1 MDKIPVKV
9 VWVKDINGK
18 NHSSVMLAMEDII
31 GEIPSTDFA
40 SVKKFNSQY
49 IDLIS
54 NCKNLLKKGKIK
66 NKIRPSTYW
75 QVGKNLLTFVET
87 NELHYKFKNYRVAF
101 QRDLVLTDSYVGVI
115 MDFPKFFKEEEVSDS
130 IPMSY
135 YFELILKAR
144 ALDEKHILKIEKEKL
159 KELSDTRKLPD
170 HKTYRKILKER
181 LDA

>member
-1 MDKIPVKV
+1 MNKIPVKV
-9 VWVKDINGK
+9 VWVKDINGIK
-18 NHSSVMLAMEDII
+18 HSSVMLAMEDII

-40 SVKKFNSQY
+40 SVKKLNTQF

-54 NCKNLLKKGKIK
+54 NCKNMLKNGKIK
-66 NKIRPSTYW
+66 NKILPNSYW
-75 QVGKNLLTFVET
+75 QVGNNLLTFVET

-101 QRDLVLTDSYVGVI
+101 QRELDITDSYVGVI
-115 MDFPKFFKEEEVSDS
+115 MDFPKFFEEKDVSDS

-144 ALDEKHILKIEKEKL
+144 ALEEKHILKLEKERL
-159 KELSDTRKLPD
+159 KELSETKKLPD

-181 LDA
+181 LEE

>member
-1 MDKIPVKV
+1 MNKIPVKV

-18 NHSSVMLAMEDII
+18 KHSSVMLAMEDII

-40 SVKKFNSQY
+40 SVQKFNSQY

-54 NCKNLLKKGKIK
+54 NCNNMLKSGKIK
-66 NKIRPSTYW
+66 NKIHPSAYW

-101 QRDLVLTDSYVGVI
+101 QKDLDITDSYVGVI
-115 MDFPKFFKEEEVSDS
+115 MDFPKFFEEEDVLDS

-144 ALDEKHILKIEKEKL
+144 ALEGKHILKLEKERL
-159 KELSDTRKLPD
+159 KELSETKKLPD
-170 HKTYRKILKER
+170 HKTYRKTLKKR
-181 LDA
+181 LEA

>member
-1 MDKIPVKV
+1 MNKIPVKV
-9 VWVKDINGK
+9 VWVKDINGIK
-18 NHSSVMLAMEDII
+18 HSSVMLAMEDII

-40 SVKKFNSQY
+40 SVKKFNTQF

-54 NCKNLLKKGKIK
+54 NCKNMLKKGKIK
-66 NKIRPSTYW
+66 NKILPNSYW
-75 QVGKNLLTFVET
+75 QVGNNLLTFVET

-101 QRDLVLTDSYVGVI
+101 QRELDITDSYVGVI
-115 MDFPKFFKEEEVSDS
+115 MDFPKFFEEKDVSDS

-144 ALDEKHILKIEKEKL
+144 ALEEKHILKLEKERL
-159 KELSDTRKLPD
+159 KELSETKKLPD

-181 LDA
+181 LEE